1 MEEVVHQIYVDP
13 YKCLVGPGPGMYL
26 ECMIMWDSATKMV
39 MKCDFKKRIE
49 RKWDRWSLI
58 SLISNIIIRSGYS
71 FRMTKSE
78 FVNMQIKKDRFPG
91 VDINVEIVDF

>member
-13 YKCLVGPGPGMYL
+13 YKCYFQDKGMYL

-39 MKCDFKKRIE
+39 MKCDFKKRID

-58 SLISNIIIRSGYS
+58 SLIDNIIIRSGYS
-71 FRMTKSE
+71 FRMTRSE
-78 FVNMQIKKDRFPG
+78 FINMQIKNDRFPG
-91 VDINVEIVDF
+91 VDIKVEIVGF